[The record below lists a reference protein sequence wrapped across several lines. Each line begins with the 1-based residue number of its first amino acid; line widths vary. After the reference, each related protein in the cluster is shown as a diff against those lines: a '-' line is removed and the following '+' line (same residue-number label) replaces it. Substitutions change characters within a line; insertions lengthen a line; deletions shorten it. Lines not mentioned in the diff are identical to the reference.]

1 MQQRRAKILG
11 RAEKE
16 RERERE
22 RERLSNV
29 LEWAKLRTMKRANE
43 NACNMQRERKR
54 NFLSKNI
61 FCSVAK
67 VGVPLPRL
75 NLPSWLR
82 VDLQNFIESSSFC
95 CDPYFRILCTLI
107 PGNGSYSKF
116 RDVFRSLTKQRSLV
130 CH

>member
-61 FCSVAK
+61 FFV
-67 VGVPLPRL
+67 L
-75 NLPSWLR
+75 
-82 VDLQNFIESSSFC
+82 LQ
-95 CDPYFRILCTLI
+95 
-107 PGNGSYSKF
+107 KW
-116 RDVFRSLTKQRSLV
+116 V
-130 CH
+130 CRCRG